1 MYKDKEA
8 QKEANKERVRRYRER
23 QKGVTSEGVTE
34 GVTSW
39 GEPVI
44 LSDGQWWYPEH
55 NGYHPPECH
64 CPQQYCK
71 RPV

>member
-8 QKEANKERVRRYRER
+8 QKEAVRVANQRYRER
-23 QKGVTSEGVTE
+23 QKGITQSNTDEGIT
-34 GVTSW
+34 W